1 MAQALPFF
9 DIATQAAFEHYW
21 QPNVDPFDPVDT
33 VLAAYPPLANE
44 PFYAIFGRPLMTCAE
59 SALLLALMKVWE
71 DKEANKPEESRA
83 PFPHMLATRAP
94 NGLTRPEMIRR
105 LMHLAIRDFPIM
117 EYRVGTN
124 DFMLISGTERVDN
137 WAIVFIPAD
146 PANNFPVAHWSF
158 AQLTAAPPEEEQ
170 PAQPPWPSVIY
181 STLPIFGPLIYWRAK
196 VTPENTAEYQTAHAM
211 GVACDCDW
219 KLHCEHEQT
228 WLFMQVGGPQRITCE
243 GSEHVFGTF
252 RAVVTHV
259 TAGTYHRVSD
269 SQHKYT
275 FPDGRVIMCTGMDP
289 LASIKPNAKTYWMS
303 NWKRNNSYMMLHEV
317 GTFIFGNFVLRV
329 RHFQNE
335 ADLWTPTI
343 PGARTLALFATTWGQ
358 ETFQHVTTMNLEYP
372 KLQWASEVDLHMTLP
387 RRRELLNRLALR
399 EVLTEASIL
408 DTVRKMAAE
417 ERWKID
423 VDRAEFQLW
432 LKRTVTEVGKA
443 MIPAV
448 TSVQCWNCLQPTKTY
463 RHMCKLCKKRQRMA
477 ILEELP
483 MHDETVAYVGFRPLW
498 SKIFEPPKFDLKKD
512 VRISLRKSKKL
523 LCSGLGFGKM
533 TVEDLLRYLKCRTPP
548 RTIRGHLRGPMF
560 LAMEPTCFSRGDATG
575 VIAFM
580 IRLGAARAHE
590 AEDWIYE
597 LGYDFIKPFISELYP
612 EAWEQFVRHFHGE
625 KRLKNEMGRAEEMMG
640 WMPPV
645 EFGAKPFRKV
655 KMTGFTKAEKS
666 YSMEYAYDY
675 LQKKATEKPRFIC
688 SPAPI
693 VLARLGMW
701 THAQTKW
708 LAAEFSHKKRMFY
721 AGCATP
727 EELHEWLNLTIE
739 DCPEPYSLVDDIT
752 AIDANH
758 NQKSFEWHRKIRHLQ
773 FAHISE
779 AIDALF
785 AGEEILKV
793 RVGLY
798 HCEVTYVNASGV
810 SDTSY
815 KNSMLCLVIRQIAI
829 LHGYIDITTLTREQ
843 QIDYLHRLRHSIW
856 TTASGDDG
864 LTRLPQK
871 VLGLETEDFSLTRYV
886 EAWAWAGFSVKA
898 AMLPPTRWRMATF
911 LAMRPVW
918 AATRYEWAPEPARR
932 MRGMFWQIDNA
943 MHPIAWA
950 RGVATQVLQQARALP
965 VLADICQWY
974 LDRTSGPVAKLG
986 VEQITNE
993 HSPFAKSVMS
1003 AGKTERS
1010 INEFLLDYRVSATD
1024 YDRFLSILD
1033 SVGAPFVAF
1042 DCHILR
1048 RIYQEES

>member
-1 MAQALPFF
+1 MAQTLPFF
-9 DIATQAAFEHYW
+9 DVATQAAFDHYW

-71 DKEANKPEESRA
+71 DKESSKSEADRA

-105 LMHLAIRDFPIM
+105 LMHLAIRDFPIL
-117 EYRVGTN
+117 EYRVGT
-124 DFMLISGTERVDN
+124 DDYILISGSERTDN
-137 WAIVFIPAD
+137 WAIVFVPAD
-146 PANNFPVAHWSF
+146 PLNNFPVAHWSF
-158 AQLTAAPPEEEQ
+158 AQVTAAPPEEEQ
-170 PAQPPWPSVIY
+170 PAQPPWPSVVY
-181 STLPIFGPLIYWRAK
+181 STLPIYALTVYWRAK
-196 VTPENTAEYQTAHAM
+196 VVPENIAEYHAAHAM

-219 KLHCEHEQT
+219 KICCDHEQT
-228 WLFMQVGGPQRITCE
+228 WLFQQVGGPQRITCE
-243 GSEHVFGTF
+243 GSEHVIGTF
-252 RAVVTHV
+252 RALVTHV
-259 TAGTYHRVSD
+259 LAGTYRRISD

-275 FPDGRVIMCTGMDP
+275 YPDGRVLVCTGMDP
-289 LASIKPNAKTYWMS
+289 LASIKPNSKTYWMS
-303 NWKRNNSYMMLHEV
+303 NWKRNNPYLLQQNV
-317 GTFIFGNFVLRV
+317 GTFVFGSFVLQV
-329 RHFQNE
+329 KQFENE
-335 ADLWTPTI
+335 SDLWTPSL
-343 PGARTLALFATTWGQ
+343 PKARTLALFATTWGQ
-358 ETFQHVTTMNLEYP
+358 ETFQHVVELQLDYP

-443 MIPAV
+443 MIPPV
-448 TSVQCWNCLQPTKTY
+448 SSTQCWNCLSVSKTY
-463 RHMCKLCKKRQRMA
+463 RHMCKQCKQNQRMS
-477 ILEELP
+477 ILLELP
-483 MHDETVAYVGFRPLW
+483 MADETVTYVGFRPLW
-498 SKIFEPPKFDLKKD
+498 SKIFEPPLLELKPD
-512 VRISLRKSKKL
+512 VRILLQKDQTL
-523 LCSGLGFGKM
+523 LCSGAGFGRM
-533 TVEDLLRYLKCRTPP
+533 TVVELFAYLKRRTPP

-560 LAMEPTCFSRGDATG
+560 LNMEPTCFSRGQETG

-580 IRLGAARAHE
+580 IRLGSKRVHK
-590 AEDWIYE
+590 AEQWIYE
-597 LGYDFIKPFISELYP
+597 LGYQFILPFLSQIYP
-612 EAWEQFVRHFHGE
+612 EDWDHFIQHFHGE
-625 KRLKNEMGRAEEMMG
+625 KREKNELGRAEEMLG

-645 EFGAKPFRKV
+645 EMGIRKV
-655 KMTGFTKAEKS
+655 RMTGFTKAEKS
-666 YSMEYAYDY
+666 YSYEYAFDF
-675 LQKKATEKPRFIC
+675 LKKKDTEKPRFIC
-688 SPAPI
+688 SPSPI

-708 LAAEFSHKKRMFY
+708 LAAEFSYQKRMFY

-727 EELHEWLNLTIE
+727 EQLHQWLNITLQ
-739 DCPEPYSLVDDIT
+739 DCPDPYTLVDDIT

-758 NQKSFEWHRKIRHLQ
+758 NEQSFAWHKQIRQHQ
-773 FAHISE
+773 FPYISDE
-779 AIDALF
+779 IEALF
-785 AGEEILKV
+785 LGEETLRV

-798 HCEVTYVNASGV
+798 KCEVTHVNASGV

-829 LHGYIDITTLTREQ
+829 LHGFTDITQLTTAQ
-843 QIDYLHRLRHSIW
+843 QIELLHRLRHSIW
-856 TTASGDDG
+856 TAASGDDG
-864 LTRLPQK
+864 ITRLPDK
-871 VLGLETEDFSLTRYV
+871 VLGIPTTEFSICRYQ

-898 AMLPPTRWRMATF
+898 AMVPPTRWRMATF

-918 AATRYEWAPEPARR
+918 SATRYEWAPEPARR

-943 MHPIAWA
+943 MHPMAWA
-950 RGVATQVLQQARALP
+950 RGIATQVLQQARALP
-965 VLADICQWY
+965 VLSDICEWY
-974 LDRTSGPVAKLG
+974 LKRTSGPCAKLG
-986 VEQITNE
+986 LGQVTNE
-993 HSPFAKSVMS
+993 YSPFANSVMS
-1003 AGKTERS
+1003 AGKSARS
-1010 INEFLLDYRVSATD
+1010 IAEFLMDYRVTQAD
-1024 YDRFLSILD
+1024 YDRFLSVLD
-1033 SVGAPFVAF
+1033 SVSAPFVAF